1 VAYDCQFSLFFK
13 ERHSPYLDA
22 MFDDVLELES
32 NMVASKMMFISHSQS
47 LKKGED
53 GKGAKVVLFI
63 SNHMDSCLQGLITH
77 WSSKEDKKPT
87 PNLPLTVQ
95 NQ

>member
-1 VAYDCQFSLFFK
+1 
-13 ERHSPYLDA
+13 

-53 GKGAKVVLFI
+53 GK
-63 SNHMDSCLQGLITH
+63 
-77 WSSKEDKKPT
+77 
-87 PNLPLTVQ
+87 
-95 NQ
+95 